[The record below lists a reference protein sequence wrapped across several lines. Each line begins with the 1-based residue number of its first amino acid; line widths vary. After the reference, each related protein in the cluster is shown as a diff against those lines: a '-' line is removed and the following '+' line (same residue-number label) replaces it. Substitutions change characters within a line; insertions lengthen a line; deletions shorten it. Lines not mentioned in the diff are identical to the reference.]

1 MNGEEIEI
9 GTGWVINLKGG
20 DTMNMRKALEH
31 TRVRFNSMTER
42 QLWNRMGKM
51 SNLTKLEAFAYIAD
65 EQGYPDIAVAARARL
80 SRMRNGGKI
89 GQRSSS
95 TLTAEDIA
103 FIARTPKA
111 KSTVLETAKKE
122 KLLRRMDA
130 I

>member
-31 TRVRFNSMTER
+31 TRMRFNSMTER
-42 QLWNRMGKM
+42 QLWNRMGATT
-51 SNLTKLEAFAYIAD
+51 TKNKIIAFAQIA
-65 EQGYPDIAVAARARL
+65 EERNMFAIAAAANARL
-80 SRMRNGGKI
+80 KELYGI
-89 GQRSSS
+89 
-95 TLTAEDIA
+95 DH
-103 FIARTPKA
+103 TPKA